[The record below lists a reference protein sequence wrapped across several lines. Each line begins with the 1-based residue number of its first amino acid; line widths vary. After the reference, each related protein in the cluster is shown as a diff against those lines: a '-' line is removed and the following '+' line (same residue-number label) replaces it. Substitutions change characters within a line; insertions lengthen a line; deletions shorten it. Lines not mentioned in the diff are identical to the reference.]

1 MVGPE
6 IYTIGHSNHPIDR
19 FLDLLRQHEIEC
31 LVDVRSSP
39 YSRFSPHFRKRDLE
53 AHLRDA
59 GIRYVYLGD
68 SLGGRPGE
76 SRDFSESDL
85 VDYADIARQ
94 PWYEDGLQSLLAIAS
109 EQRTVFMC
117 SEENPRYCHRNL
129 LIADSLLS
137 RSLAEVVHIRGTGE
151 TETASRHP
159 QQSRL
164 F

>member
-1 MVGPE
+1 MSRPV
-6 IYTIGHSNHPIDR
+6 IYTIGHSNHRIEV
-19 FLDLLRQHEIEC
+19 FVDLLHQHEIAC

-59 GIRYVYLGD
+59 GIEYVYLGD

-76 SRDFSESDL
+76 SRNFTQSDL
-85 VDYADIARQ
+85 VDYAEIARQ
-94 PWYEDGLQSLLAIAS
+94 PWYEEGLQSLLDIAR
-109 EQRTVFMC
+109 EQRCAFMC
-117 SEENPRYCHRNL
+117 SEEDPGKCHRNL
-129 LIADSLLS
+129 LIADSLIS
-137 RSLAEVVHIRGTGE
+137 RSLAEVVHIRGDGQ
-151 TETASRHP
+151 TEQASRHP